1 MTPRFPSFSTV
12 SLKFAQPKGIL
23 WWEYF
28 DERGLCEIDESFCLS
43 RREASLAICLQDKI
57 ESLMNTRIRSR
68 RPKRQRM
75 LTMTAKAGNSLLFI
89 ALPEM
94 MKSPKCFI
102 VEAEF
107 T

>member
-1 MTPRFPSFSTV
+1 MNGLI

-43 RREASLAICLQDKI
+43 RREASLAICLQDEI

-75 LTMTAKAGNSLLFI
+75 LTMALLHGGFERQEGAVVESFTRCVGNELARVF
-89 ALPEM
+89 AF
-94 MKSPKCFI
+94 C
-102 VEAEF
+102 
-107 T
+107 